1 MESLVE
7 PFVGSL
13 IEPLVEPPALLPPVL
28 SLELLP
34 PGPAPPDGV
43 SVLLGLELLPAL
55 PEAPGSDEGVDG
67 ALDDEELVPV
77 LGVASSP
84 LSHAAKV
91 ADNNK
96 AGASTRYFF
105 IAISCGS
112 NCGRPPY
119 PIPCSLGCDLSR
131 T

>member
-1 MESLVE
+1 MESLGE
-7 PFVGSL
+7 SFVGSL
-13 IEPLVEPPALLPPVL
+13 IEPLSAPPPALLPALPPMP

-43 SVLLGLELLPAL
+43 SVPLGLELLPAR

-105 IAISCGS
+105 ITIS
-112 NCGRPPY
+112 
-119 PIPCSLGCDLSR
+119 
-131 T
+131 